1 MTGYREDIDCPQCL
15 QPNAAC
21 LATKCGTVRLDDI
34 VFPTVGEPDVTP
46 ANADALAERNR
57 VLRMDG
63 TKPTYGQRLHP
74 DSPLVLDRASLYA
87 LCRSLRLLHHQACD
101 SAAYAFEA
109 MVDDFEMMGLIHQLR
124 SHDGDAVTIL
134 CDNAEGEPNNAV
146 ECNGE
151 WTGYNDDRF
160 EGDTLLDALRE
171 ANKQREHSYAE

>member
-1 MTGYREDIDCPQCL
+1 MAEDI
-15 QPNAAC
+15 
-21 LATKCGTVRLDDI
+21 
-34 VFPTVGEPDVTP
+34 TP
-46 ANADALAERNR
+46 ANADSQAEAARL
-57 VLRMDG
+57 LRMDG
-63 TKPTYGQRLHP
+63 TPARYGQRLHP
-74 DSPLVLDRASLYA
+74 DSPLVLDRTSLYA
-87 LCRSLRLLHHQACD
+87 LCRTLRLMHSQATD

-160 EGDTLLDALRE
+160 EGDTLLDALRA
-171 ANKQREHSYAE
+171 ANKQREHCYGI